1 MEKRT
6 SGRPILSDLK
16 ESGAI
21 EEDADVVILLRR
33 YSTSPEGLNV
43 IACDVPKNRQGRV
56 GELALSFEGQYQLW
70 QESARPLQGKKVGS
84 SRKYT
89 DDF

>member
-21 EEDADVVILLRR
+21 EEDADVVILLSR
-33 YSTSPEGLNV
+33 YSVSPDGGNV

-56 GELALSFEGQYQLW
+56 GELALRFEGMYQLW
-70 QESARPLQGKKVGS
+70 QESTVSLQSKKNGG
-84 SRKYT
+84 RQYT
-89 DDF
+89 DEA